1 MKFQIKEIKMEWLK
15 GLLKKWKVHITVVGG
30 VVVIATAYG
39 TCNYELP
46 ASTALDEAAET
57 ELVAPTETE

>member
-1 MKFQIKEIKMEWLK
+1 MEWLK
-15 GLLKKWKVHITVVGG
+15 DLLKKWKVHITVVGG

-46 ASTALDEAAET
+46 VSTTLDEATET
-57 ELVAPTETE
+57 ELATPTETE

>member
-1 MKFQIKEIKMEWLK
+1 MEWLK
-15 GLLKKWKVHITVVGG
+15 NLLKKWKVHITVVGG

-46 ASTALDEAAET
+46 TSTALDEVTET
-57 ELVAPTETE
+57 ELVAPAEAE

>member
-1 MKFQIKEIKMEWLK
+1 MEWLK
-15 GLLKKWKVHITVVGG
+15 DLLKKWKVHITVVGG

-46 ASTALDEAAET
+46 ASVTLDDDAET
-57 ELVAPTETE
+57 ELVAPAETE

>member
-1 MKFQIKEIKMEWLK
+1 MEWLK
-15 GLLKKWKVHITVVGG
+15 DLLKKWKIHITVVGG

-46 ASTALDEAAET
+46 ISNTLDDNTETELAKPAET
-57 ELVAPTETE
+57 E

>member
-1 MKFQIKEIKMEWLK
+1 MEWLK
-15 GLLKKWKVHITVVGG
+15 NLLKKWKVHITVVGG

-46 ASTALDEAAET
+46 VSTAADEAVETDRVTPEET
-57 ELVAPTETE
+57 E